1 MTCSS
6 HSGGKPWNVF
16 VFGSYETWIFFVTL
30 IGVDISD
37 ICGWFFF
44 DNKLR
49 KKPKLMFTLKNKM
62 KEFCCFFV
70 AIKSSNQVV
79 LSASISNDDD
89 RDDMIFTSITNENKL
104 FIFLTLL
111 QFNRMKFVI
120 VLWIRMIFFLS
131 IHWWFFLKQKE
142 KYSPMN
148 HHHHHRCNRY
158 GRKKETIHGGG
169 YGNLLQF

>member
-1 MTCSS
+1 
-6 HSGGKPWNVF
+6 
-16 VFGSYETWIFFVTL
+16 
-30 IGVDISD
+30 
-37 ICGWFFF
+37 
-44 DNKLR
+44 
-49 KKPKLMFTLKNKM
+49 M